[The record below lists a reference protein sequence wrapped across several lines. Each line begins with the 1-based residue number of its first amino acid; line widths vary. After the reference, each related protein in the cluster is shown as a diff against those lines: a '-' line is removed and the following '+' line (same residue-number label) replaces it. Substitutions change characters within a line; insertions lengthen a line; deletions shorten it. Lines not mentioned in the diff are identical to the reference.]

1 MRLYY
6 SGSIFSLFFPFPP
19 ARTPNTHVALV
30 GNAERV
36 DAGGVAR
43 FPSLAVAGYDRPYL
57 LLAFV
62 CQGQV
67 LVWSQAEPLEGYNVS
82 EHAAA
87 RGGRA
92 GFATIAYTEVLAPPT
107 PLRCLLLLL
116 PPPASFATIAYTQV
130 VPPPASLRYLLLPL

>member
-1 MRLYY
+1 MRLYF
-6 SGSIFSLFFPFPP
+6 SGSIFCIFPIFCPP
-19 ARTPNTHVALV
+19 ARTPNTHVVLV

-36 DAGGVAR
+36 DAEGVAR

-62 CQGQV
+62 CHGQV
-67 LVWSQAEPLEGYNVS
+67 LVWSQADPLESYNVS

-92 GFATIAYTEVLAPPT
+92 GFATIAYTQVLAPPA
-107 PLRCLLLLL
+107 PLRY
-116 PPPASFATIAYTQV
+116 I
-130 VPPPASLRYLLLPL
+130 LLPL

>member
-1 MRLYY
+1 MLYFCY
-6 SGSIFSLFFPFPP
+6 FFYFFYFPPPPPTHPP

-67 LVWSQAEPLEGYNVS
+67 LVWSLAQPLV
-82 EHAAA
+82 A
-87 RGGRA
+87 
-92 GFATIAYTEVLAPPT
+92 
-107 PLRCLLLLL
+107 
-116 PPPASFATIAYTQV
+116 
-130 VPPPASLRYLLLPL
+130 